1 MRVTRR
7 QQPRQ
12 WRRGLA
18 GLAALLLLAAACG
31 DDDDGATTPDDA
43 IPDEPQSGGELT
55 LIYYLETETLDPVAA
70 TGSGG
75 AGANQLF
82 MAYGAL
88 VTLIADE
95 DRIEPLMASS
105 FEPNDDFTTW
115 TLTLQDGIGF
125 TDGAEFDAAAV
136 QANWERSQDPANRP
150 PAFVLANSITEMEA
164 DGLTLTI
171 SLEQPN
177 AHFDKAVERSSL
189 NYIASP
195 DAIASGHDL
204 SDDPVGAGP
213 FTLERWVRD
222 DRMVFERNP
231 DWFDSPR
238 PYLDRV
244 TIRVVPDLQQQRD
257 TFATGDADG
266 LWTTEPAAIDEMT
279 ERVEG
284 VYDVTVFAGGTPAY
298 AFNTQ
303 APPFDDPRMREAA
316 IMAVDREFL
325 AEIVPGEGGPVTD
338 NYSVEGTPWYTEAA
352 QLPDYDPEA
361 AQELVD
367 EIVAEQDGP
376 IEIEVGGFTGGT
388 ADQMRVEFIQTSLND
403 LDGVEATVNLQGMPE
418 VIPRMLEGDFQ
429 MHSWGFPFF
438 DPEPGLYS
446 AAHSGQLGNFSRYEN
461 PDVDE
466 ALDAARRTRDQDER
480 AELYHGVFE
489 QLAEDLPWMLYR
501 EMVFGWIL
509 TPQIH
514 DAEIYGDG
522 ILRYDLFWR
531 SG

>member
-1 MRVTRR
+1 VI
-7 QQPRQ
+7 
-12 WRRGLA
+12 
-18 GLAALLLLAAACG
+18 LLLAAACG
-31 DDDDGATTPDDA
+31 DDDAAAPDEA
-43 IPDEPQSGGELT
+43 VPDEPQSGGEIT
-55 LIYYLETETLDPVAA
+55 LIYYLETESLDPVVA

-75 AGANQLF
+75 AGANQMF
-82 MAYGAL
+82 MVYGAL

-95 DRIEPLMASS
+95 DRIEPLMATS

-115 TLTLQDGIGF
+115 TLTLRDDLIF
-125 TDGAEFDAAAV
+125 SDGADFDAAAV
-136 QANWERSQDPANRP
+136 QANWERAQDPGNRP
-150 PAFVLANSITEMEA
+150 PAFPLAITITDMEA
-164 DGLTLTI
+164 DDLTLTI
-171 SLEQPN
+171 SLAEPN

-195 DAIASGHDL
+195 DAIASEHNL

-213 FTLERWVRD
+213 FLFERWVRD

-244 TIRVVPDLQQQRD
+244 TIRVVPALQQQRD

-266 LWTTEPAAIDEMT
+266 LWTTEPAAIGSMAEA
-279 ERVEG
+279 VEG
-284 VYDVTVFAGGTPAY
+284 AYDVTVFAGGTPAY
-298 AFNTQ
+298 AFNTT
-303 APPFDDPRMREAA
+303 APPFDDLRVRRAV

-325 AEIVPGEGGPVTD
+325 AEIVPDEGGPVT
-338 NYSVEGTPWYTEAA
+338 NNFSVEGTPWYTEEA

-361 AQELVD
+361 AQELID
-367 EIVAEQDGP
+367 EVVEEQGGP

-388 ADQMRVEFIQTSLND
+388 ADQARVEFIQTSLND

-438 DPEPGLYS
+438 DPEPGLYN
-446 AAHSGQLGNFSRYEN
+446 AAHSGQLINFTGYEN
-461 PDVDE
+461 PEVDE

-480 AELYHGVFE
+480 AELYRTVFE
-489 QLAEDLPWMLYR
+489 HLAEDLPWMLYR

-509 TPQIH
+509 RPEIQ

-522 ILRYDLFWR
+522 ILRYDLLWR